1 MREDGGKVKLY
12 NCTCNINLKKASEN
26 EMHYPNLKK
35 YGFSE
40 RFEQEASF
48 YEGLYPSRISEQHHY
63 IYKVISEEGELQAEV
78 SGKLHYAAG
87 GTMDFPAVG
96 DWVMIDRADKN
107 SGNAVI
113 RNILKRKSYFARR
126 AAGTKEDVQIVA
138 ANVDTI
144 FICMSLNTDF
154 NLRRL
159 ERYMSIAWDSMA
171 TPVIVLT
178 KSDLCDDLE
187 DKIREI
193 SSVSTGADIIIC
205 SCAEERGIDAVYPYI
220 EEGKTIAFIGS
231 SGVGKSTLINR
242 LMGRDVLAT
251 KEIRE
256 SDDRGRHTTTHRQL
270 LLLPGGGIVIDTPG
284 MRELHLYGGNL
295 EKSFEDIIELA
306 QKCRYKDC
314 THTTEPA
321 CAVRKAIEENELSEE
336 RFQNYLKLQREV
348 AYEGLNSRQLEKE
361 KINRMFGSKGEMKRL
376 MREVKENKKR

>member
-1 MREDGGKVKLY
+1 MIFTKIY
-12 NCTCNINLKKASEN
+12 NCTGNINLKKASDN
-26 EMHYPNLKK
+26 EMQYANLNK

-48 YEGLYPSRISEQHHY
+48 YEGLYPARVTEQHHN
-63 IYKVISEEGELQAEV
+63 IYKVICEDGELQAEV
-78 SGKLHYAAG
+78 SGKLQYAAEC
-87 GTMDFPAVG
+87 TVDFPAVG
-96 DWVMIDRADKN
+96 DWVMIDRIDGN
-107 SGNAVI
+107 SGSAVI
-113 RNILKRKSYFARR
+113 RNILRRKSFFARR

-159 ERYMSIAWDSMA
+159 ERYLSIAWDSKA
-171 TPVIVLT
+171 SPVIVLT
-178 KSDLCDDLE
+178 KADLCEELE
-187 DKIREI
+187 QKIIEV
-193 SSVSTGADIIIC
+193 SSVSAGAEVIVC
-205 SCAEERGIDAVYPYI
+205 SCAEEKGLDAVYPYI

-242 LMGRDVLAT
+242 LMGREVLAT
-251 KEIRE
+251 KEIRG

-270 LLLPGGGIVIDTPG
+270 LTLPEGGIVIDTPG

-295 EKSFEDIIELA
+295 EKSFEDICELA
-306 QKCRYKDC
+306 LSCRYRDC
-314 THTTEPA
+314 THTTEPG
-321 CAVRKAIEENELSEE
+321 CAVRKAIEEKELSEE

-348 AYEGLNSRQLEKE
+348 AYEGLNSRQLENE

-376 MREVKENKKR
+376 MREVKEKKKR